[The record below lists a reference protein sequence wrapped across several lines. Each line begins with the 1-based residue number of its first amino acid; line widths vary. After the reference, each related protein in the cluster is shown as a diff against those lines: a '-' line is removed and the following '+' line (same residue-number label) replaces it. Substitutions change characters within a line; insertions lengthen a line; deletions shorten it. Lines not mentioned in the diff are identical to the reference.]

1 MSTLRA
7 GNLRHKIDI
16 WQQKEIQDPNNGS
29 ISHRWVLAFERVSAG
44 VNPVSAREFIAAQA
58 SQYQYDVRITI
69 RYNPQID
76 NTMRVVF
83 RGSTYEIKG
92 VLPDDRSGLEWL
104 TLFCQSGVEAYA

>member
-76 NTMRVVF
+76 NRLNGVQFDGF
-83 RGSTYEIKG
+83 RIFFFIKRH
-92 VLPDDRSGLEWL
+92 LR
-104 TLFCQSGVEAYA
+104 EALYK